1 MFDEVKDYIQY
12 LMHSNRSLTCFI
24 KTVFVFYLSITNIL
38 VEILVGKEL
47 GYNKQR

>member
-12 LMHSNRSLTCFI
+12 LMHSNRSLTFI

-47 GYNKQR
+47 GYNKQK